1 MQHVAGTD
9 GEGLGVP
16 SRPAL
21 VAISALG
28 ISFALV
34 FWMEMR
40 DESIRT
46 DRVS

>member
-1 MQHVAGTD
+1 VQRVAGTD

-16 SRPAL
+16 SRHAL
-21 VAISALG
+21 VAIGALG
-28 ISFALV
+28 ISIALA